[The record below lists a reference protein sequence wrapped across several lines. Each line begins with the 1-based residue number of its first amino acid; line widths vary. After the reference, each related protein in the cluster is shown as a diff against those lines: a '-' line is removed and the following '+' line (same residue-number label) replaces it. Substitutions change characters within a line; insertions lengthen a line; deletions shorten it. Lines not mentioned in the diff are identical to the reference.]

1 MKKTLLLLLVC
12 LTTGISTFAQTRT
25 NRALHL
31 NLGVNRGV
39 VNSYDNGTVP
49 FHIIGASTIID
60 PSISYAWKRFETHAE
75 FRLFSSILSHP
86 EGLSYGVDFN
96 YDLIYRFYDSPSN
109 RWHHWAGGNVE
120 AFGDFRQIPELQ
132 NASSNLSLFGNLG
145 AVWKTE
151 FDFAYNKDKTH
162 NWLTAYGKAVIPL
175 IGAACRPDFAYVND
189 GIGVDNIIQM
199 LLGEHHT
206 FAKFFPGFN
215 TTLGLRLNLKNG
227 NCIAFDYRWDFVTT
241 GKKDIY
247 RYDNAYHSFN
257 TTFMFNIFRK

>member
-1 MKKTLLLLLVC
+1 MNKTLLLLSVC
-12 LTTGISTFAQTRT
+12 VMMGLSALAQTRPT
-25 NRALHL
+25 RALHL

-49 FHIIGASTIID
+49 FHIMGTSTNID
-60 PSISYAWKRFETHAE
+60 PSISYAWKRFETHVE
-75 FRLFSSILSHP
+75 FRYITSTLTNPSGTCKS
-86 EGLSYGVDFN
+86 VDFN
-96 YDLIYRFYDSPSN
+96 YDLIYRFYDSQSN
-109 RWHHWAGGNVE
+109 RWHHCVGGNLE
-120 AFGDFRQIPELQ
+120 GFGDLRQIPELQ
-132 NASSNLSLFGNLG
+132 NASTNLSIFGNLG

-162 NWLTAYGKAVIPL
+162 NWLTAYGKAVMPL
-175 IGAACRPDFAYVND
+175 VGMACRPNFSYVSD
-189 GIGVDNIIQM
+189 GIGEINPIQM

-206 FAKFFPGFN
+206 FATFFPGFN

-241 GKKDIY
+241 GKKDVY
-247 RYDNAYHSFN
+247 RYDNAFHSFN